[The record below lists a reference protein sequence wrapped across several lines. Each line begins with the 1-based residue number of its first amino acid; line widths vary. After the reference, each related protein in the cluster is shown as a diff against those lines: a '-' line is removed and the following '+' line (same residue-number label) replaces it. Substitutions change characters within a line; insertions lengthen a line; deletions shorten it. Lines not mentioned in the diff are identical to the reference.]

1 MRKNVKNKLKSI
13 ISLCLLF
20 CLLLTSAY
28 IPENPNKV
36 FAKDVAD
43 SKDDTESVDQSVG
56 MPTGEINAD
65 ESKDKDD
72 SSSKT
77 ESSKKLKSSSEN
89 KVKDSKKESTTQNSS
104 DTDSTS
110 TAESVDELGNVEKPY
125 AILHKNGTLVFQYGA
140 KPNIEYGE
148 VVTKFTD
155 FANSSYEHEADVP
168 WYSKKGSVKNVI
180 VEDPIIVRSIAYWF
194 HYFANAETIDVR
206 KLNVANVTNMSYAF
220 YHCDSLRE
228 LDLSSWNVSH
238 VKNIS
243 HMFEGCGYL
252 RDLNVSSWDTSSF
265 EDMTKAFANCASF
278 ATLDVSNWDTS
289 KVTKMGSLFYHCSYL
304 SSLDVSNFNIS
315 SVTDISSMFDGC
327 SNLKELKLF
336 SLNES
341 RDITLD
347 GLFLGCSSLKT
358 LDVSQW
364 DMSKITN
371 ISRIFKNCASLKTLD
386 VSKWDV
392 SSVINACE
400 TFSGCN
406 SLSSLDVSQ
415 WNTSTFQNMSGMF
428 EDCTSLKTLDVS
440 QWDVSSVSG
449 TTEMF
454 SGCKSLSSIDVS
466 SWNTSAF
473 RYMSSMFENC
483 TSLTSLNL
491 LKWNT
496 KSVTAIN
503 NMFSGSGIQKLD
515 ISSFD
520 LSNVPYDKYTSALN
534 FLPDVTKLV
543 SVTID
548 ADLNFPQISSSV
560 ASAWDDIKWRKST
573 DASTEFSTK
582 EMLSTPVNSAQTY
595 YKQLSVRFLSDSTEV
610 ATHKYYYNDV
620 FHIADVPTELQR
632 AGYTFAGWEDN
643 LGKVLQEGDHIEK
656 HEYNA
661 KWEPIEYT
669 LCLKPGKFN
678 LDDKNITLK
687 YSQAYRLTDTVFQKD
702 GYYLTGWN
710 TKLDG
715 SGTTYSANCTIK
727 GLCSS
732 AGDKIRL
739 FAMWEPAANYCNV
752 SFNTN
757 GGDSIEMLRVKK
769 GSALSELP
777 LPNRDGY
784 SFASWHLNDIL
795 GRVITNNYVV
805 TDDIG
810 LFAEWHKDP
819 IITFVPDVSADF
831 KKTINWGTTI
841 GKLPTV
847 SFKESKPRVFKGWYT
862 RSGDKVDN
870 TTIFQDDTVLYA
882 HFGYKPVFELNGGV
896 LLTDPNYAIQESSSY
911 VVTELP
917 TARKDGST
925 LLGWFLPDGTQV
937 NAGDTIDLSSN
948 PVFLAK
954 WKLNTENVI
963 VKLVNYDTG
972 ASQRY
977 MFQKGYSF
985 DIREVPEI
993 GFPDYLEFAKD
1004 KNDKS
1009 YLTPVTLDKNVT
1021 IVYKLADT
1029 TKIKYTVVFD
1039 ACDGEFTKNKVS
1051 GTNSISVDKGTLAKH
1066 ADVPSVQREG
1076 YDFAGWFTG
1085 KDGTGTQLTSNSAI
1099 EKDAHYFAYYTKQNN
1114 VYGDDKLKCT
1124 FVFER
1129 IQSVPSFGY
1138 LDPLNSQRVR
1148 IKFELNKFAATNGTL
1163 KAEAIRIRLPMRSRG
1178 ALDYPYYSLSSS
1190 LTSATNG
1197 MWDASTSEID
1207 GKNYFIIT
1215 NKKELNGGAGFTTTL
1230 NLSAYTDDNDSMH
1243 FFKPYKPKYSTEDSV
1258 AVNNTVTP
1266 TIIKLNAILEADL
1279 NQSSK
1284 YTVIADKKEQ
1294 MKHYGYMPYDPHVS
1308 SSCSE
1313 KWLDS
1318 WGDKPINSEQYIY
1331 YYSTCGLSSLVS
1343 NYYPI
1348 VETSWECLGTNMQ
1361 LVKKIDN
1368 GNSTVF
1374 IFALPKAY
1382 YNDKE
1387 TSAESL
1393 LTSFKVHIRTSSGG
1407 EYSKIVSVNDGA
1419 TAGGVLG
1426 NLFAKNPL
1434 LSEQREALYTSN
1446 RLSTDIKYQS
1456 DLSDKTSFTMKSD
1469 SGFTINTPIDK
1480 LLYDEAADEYTGEDQ
1495 RFRFQLGE
1503 LSASNFGD
1511 CLYSINNLTIYE
1523 TQTNYPSTGRYDKRE
1538 LTADDI
1544 LGSDLLKIELKYKNS
1559 DEFVHWKNVSV
1570 KSLISAKRGMKFK
1583 LPDDVIDY
1591 QLSGSQH
1598 CCKTELDIGT
1608 DITVSVT
1615 DTNKVH
1621 IDNNYT
1627 NKQPLK
1633 FKTVNETRVSFS
1645 DSESSKKTDASL
1657 DLYFKAEPKN
1667 TSHFNVVYS
1676 DYSSSSKDVLQN
1688 RVSNSFVCE
1697 LGSDLKAGPS
1707 ATCLYKGKFFV
1718 KMPKLSGFD
1727 KNSVY
1732 LTYINSKS
1740 DRRSAQKDWYS
1751 VTYSEVSNDPNS
1763 VLMTVNWDLP
1773 KSAKCVGLNLTFNFK
1788 NTYADMINNPAVDLQ
1803 RGMLLQ
1809 RIYMYGIIQEC
1820 SKDYVGSCKSTV
1832 DNRTFGYGNDHFLNA
1847 TVEQEYEDNVK
1858 NAKAIGAIGYKI
1870 INKFTPLSAWYTEA
1884 TTKPDNVDNPNY
1896 SYYSSN
1902 IEIGAGENYSYR
1914 LGFYSTTEA
1923 TFKNIK
1929 LFDIID
1935 KGAFRN
1941 VNDEATFV
1949 KSDWRGKLTNIDLS
1963 SIERT
1968 KSDKSEA
1975 TCAPVLYYSCV
1986 SPDSLSEAS
1995 FNLSDSTVWSTE
2007 RPQDLSSVT
2016 AIAID
2021 CTKNTDGTDFV
2032 LSNGKPLTA
2041 TLSLKAT
2048 GNVSEKAYNEDY
2060 IYYENATGDKNYMR
2074 ASSQV
2079 TIGRPELSIELM
2091 ADPESGTKDA
2101 PKTVFTDSD
2110 LKYTI
2115 RIDNRNANLSATN
2128 VVVDNYFPAGLDID
2142 VDDITYQSNSNVN
2155 TMLSEAIDVNYTIS
2169 SDKLHLVIPKV
2180 SPHECIIIGIPCIVT
2195 AKSGDLQDTATISSY
2210 AENPDCNISATAYHR
2225 AFEYKEHPVTIK
2237 LLNPRKDRISGAKLQ
2252 IEGKSLYNNAAITP
2266 ITFDTVGDSDYKV
2279 DLEPGKYKLSEIITP
2294 DGFVTADPI
2303 DFTVN
2308 SAMDVTMHNSENV
2321 TKNITVSWN
2330 DANNKIG
2337 ARPDEISAK
2346 LYENGK
2352 FVKDVELNSSANW
2365 TKTLTLPRFNEDGD
2379 EIDYSL
2385 QDISVLHYRSTI
2397 QKESNAFNIENT
2409 ITTTV
2414 SSKKQWKN
2422 VTNSTLP
2429 ASIHINLLK
2438 NGEKIDEKDVTA
2450 EDNWEFTFSDLDMFD
2465 ADGNTIN
2472 YSFTE
2477 DKVDGYVTRYKHA
2490 MPAKVS
2496 VSFTYQTEN
2505 DYDYIYF
2512 YYKDASGQVCRSD
2525 KFSSTTKKSATIIIP
2540 SGEFWVSFYSDGTGN
2555 YYYGLSI
2562 DNVQLD
2568 ETATDDDDDDDEGW
2582 SRDSLPS
2589 YSIIEVSDPTTIET
2603 PHDYEN
2609 NTQKLWHCNLAS
2621 MTPETIENIKITDE
2635 TTTANISV
2643 LDDSNHPI
2651 AGADVS
2657 LLDEKGCV
2665 ITNWVSTNEPEQILA
2680 LDPGKYTIHENSIPE
2695 GYFASADKSITVQ
2708 DTAEVQ
2714 EFSIVNRAGATLK
2727 VSNTISGE
2735 GSKSSDSFNFT
2746 VHLTGDIPRSIT
2758 RINSNG
2764 EAQQITCNASND
2776 INFSLIANDWA
2787 SFTLP
2792 KGITYS
2798 VKETN
2803 ASDMLYKV
2811 TEQNTSGVLS
2821 EDTVASF
2828 ENYKENWYRV
2838 QFIGRTSKSESS
2850 NHLME
2855 VYSKFVHDGE
2865 SGALTREELA
2875 SHPDFE
2881 KYNYDCDKYSEGS
2894 ETLVDRLK
2902 EVHESQQIV
2911 LTPKIIISF
2920 KDMDTDETLLE
2931 KWYERGKGTSA
2942 VDFNDKKLRA
2952 YTPAIFVKQTNGTFY
2967 SLTYDYKGIGGDM
2980 TFYLRKKS
2988 SSYRVRLHIVDSE
3001 GNPVNSVEDVFY
3013 YTDARGDSS
3022 VCNLSYDATSDSYLT
3037 DYIFDAYSDICVKV
3051 PWYKRGSVG
3060 YSNQR
3065 DYSDRV
3071 VLNWNGCGKSIRNH
3085 SIYGDVFDRDA
3096 TTFLDDTESKI
3107 LDVTA
3112 VIPIY
3117 TVTGTH
3123 KYYEND
3129 VPDGDPA
3136 KTITTVTKG
3145 YKNSIVARSKN
3156 EIPGYKFYAGN
3167 TYNVYYINR
3176 NETYELSYVRDP
3188 NFTNGVRVKV
3198 TDWKDTDLATNVDL
3212 YNSDNQKVQS
3222 DTSLAL
3228 LKTLNDGT
3236 YQLVVGEQP
3245 VGSIT
3250 ATDGKLSFAKS
3261 TAEGMFAFE
3270 SADITDNLLD
3280 ISLRKKAYTIT
3291 VIDDINGVQHTR
3303 ERVKRDIGTTYS
3315 YQPLEEYA
3323 DQLYDSPLEYSGTL
3337 SQDEKLVFKYDRDI
3351 AESTAVNVKILSIN
3365 GNIHGG
3371 DTVTIGDLALSALDD
3386 STYHYNT
3393 VPDGVQTLSV
3403 NGVTVGNAVLNHT
3416 DTGNDTFILA
3426 DDCKKYSLV
3435 SASVTDNRTLSIVL
3449 QINSGKVK
3457 VIDKYDDLSVVRTED
3472 TYEIG
3477 DTYTYNSLNKEGYN
3491 VDKDTQTGTVTDAE
3505 AEVIFNYVKETTPT
3519 PEPEPTPTPDPA
3531 PEPTPDPGP
3540 APTPTPDPAPTPTPD
3555 PTPDPAP
3562 EPTPAPDPAPT
3573 PEPAPEP
3580 KPTPKPDESTLKPEE
3595 IHNLDIGIL
3604 LAKGKGGDR
3613 QIYLDWLPVK
3623 GADGYDLYW
3632 SYCDGKHNFK
3642 KFATVNKNK
3651 KKYTFKKYTV
3661 IKNGKKKT
3669 YFTKLNNDKKYKFFV
3684 TAYKIK
3690 DGKKI
3695 HLAKSNYLHVAMKQ
3709 SDMTN
3714 AKKVLVNKS
3723 KVSLSPKK
3731 TFKIKARIKYE
3742 RWWRKPVDHVKM
3754 FRYFST
3760 NKKVVKVT
3768 RTGTIKAKGKGTCY
3782 VYVIANNGAYKKIK
3796 ITVK

>member
-1 MRKNVKNKLKSI
+1 MRKNVKNRLKSI

-36 FAKDVAD
+36 FAKDVVD

-56 MPTGEINAD
+56 MPTGEIDAD
-65 ESKDKDD
+65 ESKDKDGG
-72 SSSKT
+72 SSKT
-77 ESSKKLKSSSEN
+77 ESSKKLNSSSSEN
-89 KVKDSKKESTTQNSS
+89 KVKDSEKESTIQNSS

-148 VVTKFTD
+148 VVAKFTD
-155 FANSSYEHEADVP
+155 FANSSYEHETDVP
-168 WYSKKGSVKNVI
+168 WYSKSISVRNVI
-180 VEDPIIVRSIAYWF
+180 VEDPIIVKSIAYWF
-194 HYFANAETIDVR
+194 YDFVYTDTINVH

-220 YHCDSLRE
+220 YNCGHLKE
-228 LDLSSWNVSH
+228 LDLSDWNVSR

-243 HMFEGCGYL
+243 HMFANCKVLG
-252 RDLNVSSWDTSSF
+252 DLNVSSWDTSNF
-265 EDMTKAFANCASF
+265 EDMTQAFANCASF

-304 SSLDVSNFNIS
+304 SSLDVSNFDMS
-315 SVTDISSMFDGC
+315 SVTDISYMFTGC
-327 SNLKELKLF
+327 SKLNELKLF
-336 SLNES
+336 SLDES
-341 RDITLD
+341 RDISLAA
-347 GLFLGCSSLKT
+347 LFSDCSSLKT
-358 LDVSQW
+358 LNISQW
-364 DMSKITN
+364 DMSKITDTSN
-371 ISRIFKNCASLKTLD
+371 MFSDCSSLETLDISQWNVSYVTNASKMFSGCISLKTLD
-386 VSKWDV
+386 ISKWDV
-392 SSVINACE
+392 SSVTNA
-400 TFSGCN
+400 
-406 SLSSLDVSQ
+406 
-415 WNTSTFQNMSGMF
+415 SGMF
-428 EDCTSLKTLDVS
+428 SDCTSLSTL
-440 QWDVSSVSG
+440 
-449 TTEMF
+449 
-454 SGCKSLSSIDVS
+454 DVS
-466 SWNTSAF
+466 SWNTSTF
-473 RYMSSMFENC
+473 RNISSMFKNC
-483 TSLTSLNL
+483 VSLTSLNL
-491 LKWNT
+491 SNWDT
-496 KSVTAIN
+496 KSVIAIDK
-503 NMFSGSGIQKLD
+503 MFSGSSIQKLN

-520 LSNVPYDKYTSALN
+520 LSNVPYDAYVSALN
-534 FLPDVTKLV
+534 FLPDDTKLV
-543 SVTID
+543 SVTIG

-560 ASAWDDIKWRKST
+560 VSTWDNVKWRKAS

-582 EMLSTPVNSAQTY
+582 EMLTTPMSSKQTF

-620 FHIADVPTELQR
+620 FHTADVPTELQKT
-632 AGYTFAGWEDN
+632 GYTFAGWEDN
-643 LGKVLQEGDHIEK
+643 SGKVLQEGDNIEK
-656 HEYNA
+656 LEYNA
-661 KWEPIEYT
+661 KWEPVEYT

-687 YSQAYRLTDTVFQKD
+687 YSQAYKLTDTVFQKD

-715 SGTTYSANCTIK
+715 SGNTYSANCTVK
-727 GLCSS
+727 GLCSR

-739 FAMWEPAANYCNV
+739 FAVWEPAANYCNV

-795 GRVITNNYVV
+795 GRVITDDYVV

-819 IITFVPDVSADF
+819 IITFVPDVLADF
-831 KKTINWGTTI
+831 KKAINWGTTI

-847 SFKESKPRVFKGWYT
+847 SFKASKPRVFKGWYT
-862 RSGDKVDN
+862 QSGDKVDN
-870 TTIFQDDTVLYA
+870 ATIFQEDTVLYA
-882 HFGYKPVFELNGGV
+882 HFGYKPVLELNGGM

-937 NAGDTIDLSSN
+937 NAGDTIDLSNN

-954 WKLNTENVI
+954 WKLNTENVT

-977 MFQKGYSF
+977 MLPKGYSF

-993 GFPDYLEFAKD
+993 GFPNYLEFAKD
-1004 KNDKS
+1004 KSDKS

-1021 IVYKLADT
+1021 ITYKLADT
-1029 TKIKYTVVFD
+1029 SKKKCTIVFD
-1039 ACDGEFTKNKVS
+1039 ACDGEFTKDKAS
-1051 GTNSISVDKGTLAKH
+1051 GTKSISVDKGTLAYR
-1066 ADVPSVQREG
+1066 ADVPCVQREG
-1076 YDFAGWFTG
+1076 YDFAGWFTV
-1085 KDGTGTQLTSNSAI
+1085 KDGAGTQLTSNSAI
-1099 EKDAHYFAYYTKQNN
+1099 EQDATYFAYYTKQNN
-1114 VYGDDKLKCT
+1114 VYEKDKLKCT

-1129 IQSVPSFGY
+1129 IARVPSFGY
-1138 LDPLNSQRVR
+1138 LDAFDSLHSSPNSEKVK
-1148 IKFELNKFAATNGTL
+1148 IKFELNEFAAADGKL
-1163 KAEAIRIRLPMRSRG
+1163 KAKAIRIRLPVCSLG
-1178 ALDYPYYSLSSS
+1178 ALDYPSYGLLSD
-1190 LTSATNG
+1190 LERNTNG
-1197 MWDASTSEID
+1197 MWGTSISKID
-1207 GKNYFIIT
+1207 GQDYFIIT
-1215 NKKELNGGAGFTTTL
+1215 NKKELTGGAGFSTTL
-1230 NLSAYTDDNDSMH
+1230 SLSAYTDNYDSMH
-1243 FFKPYKPKYSTEDSV
+1243 FYKPYKPRYSPEGSI
-1258 AVNNTVTP
+1258 AVDNTVPP
-1266 TIIKLNAILEADL
+1266 TVIKLNAKLEVDL
-1279 NQSSK
+1279 NQSSD
-1284 YTVIADKKEQ
+1284 YDVIADEEEQ
-1294 MKHYGYMPYDPHVS
+1294 MKCYGAMPYDPDVQ

-1318 WGDKPINSEQYIY
+1318 WGDTPINSEQYIY
-1331 YYSTCGLSSLVS
+1331 YSFTCAVSSLVQ
-1343 NYYPI
+1343 NYNPA

-1361 LVKKIDN
+1361 LVNKIDN

-1374 IFALPKAY
+1374 VFALPKAY

-1387 TSAESL
+1387 ASAKSL
-1393 LTSFKVHIRTSSGG
+1393 LTSFKVHIQTSSGG
-1407 EYSKIVSVNDGA
+1407 KYSKIVSVNDVA
-1419 TAGGVLG
+1419 TAGDVLG
-1426 NLFAKNPL
+1426 KLFAKNPL
-1434 LSEQREALYTSN
+1434 LSEQLDILQMSN
-1446 RLSTDIKYQS
+1446 SLSTDTKYQS
-1456 DLSDKTSFTMKSD
+1456 DLSDKASFTIKAA
-1469 SGFTINTPIDK
+1469 SGLKINTPINK
-1480 LLYDEAADEYTGEDQ
+1480 LLYDEATDEYTGEDQ
-1495 RFRFQLGE
+1495 RFCFQLGG

-1511 CLYSINNLTIYE
+1511 CLYSINSLTISE
-1523 TQTNYPSTGRYDKRE
+1523 TQTNYPSTGHYDKRE
-1538 LTADDI
+1538 LTANDI
-1544 LGSDLLKIELKYKNS
+1544 LGSDLLQIELKYKNS
-1559 DEFVHWKNVSV
+1559 DEFVHWKNVSM
-1570 KSLISAKRGMKFK
+1570 KSLISAKSGMTFK
-1583 LPDDVIDY
+1583 LPTDVIDY
-1591 QLSGSQH
+1591 RLSGSQH
-1598 CCKTELDIGT
+1598 CCKTYLSIGT
-1608 DITVSVT
+1608 NITISVT
-1615 DTNKVH
+1615 DANKVH
-1621 IDNNYT
+1621 INSNYT

-1633 FKTVNETRVSFS
+1633 FKTVNEATLSFS
-1645 DSESSKKTDASL
+1645 DSKSSRREEEGSMSL
-1657 DLYFKAEPKN
+1657 FFAADSKN
-1667 TSHFNVVYS
+1667 TSYFNVVPYDYFTAS
-1676 DYSSSSKDVLQN
+1676 DDILQN
-1688 RVSNSFVCE
+1688 CVKNTFVCE
-1697 LGSDLKAGPS
+1697 LGSSLKKEPY
-1707 ATCLYKGKFFV
+1707 ATYLYKGKFCV
-1718 KMPKLSGFD
+1718 KMPKLSGFN
-1727 KNSVY
+1727 KNTIELS
-1732 LTYINSKS
+1732 YINSKS
-1740 DRRSAQKDWYS
+1740 DRRSARKDWYS
-1751 VTYSEVSNDPNS
+1751 VAYSEVSNDPNS
-1763 VLMTVNWDLP
+1763 VLMTVAWNLP
-1773 KSAKCVGLNLTFNFK
+1773 RSAKCVCLNLTFNFE
-1788 NTYADMINNPAVDLQ
+1788 NTYADMINNPAADLQ
-1803 RGMLLQ
+1803 KCKLYHG
-1809 RIYMYGIIQEC
+1809 IYMYGIIQEC
-1820 SKDYVGSCKSTV
+1820 SKDYVDSCKSTV
-1832 DNRTFGYGNDHFLNA
+1832 ANRNFNSRNEHYLDTSFEQVYKDNA
-1847 TVEQEYEDNVK
+1847 K

-1870 INKFTPLSAWYTEA
+1870 INNFASLSSWYTEA
-1884 TTKPDNVDNPNY
+1884 TAKASNSTY
-1896 SYYSSN
+1896 ASN

-1914 LGFYSTTEA
+1914 LGFYSTTDA

-1935 KGAFRN
+1935 KGAFRDA
-1941 VNDEATFV
+1941 NDEATFV

-1968 KSDKSEA
+1968 KSDKSEV

-1995 FNLSDSTVWSTE
+1995 FDLSDSTVWSTE
-2007 RPQDLSSVT
+2007 KPQDLSSVT

-2021 CTKNTDGTDFV
+2021 CTKSTDGTDFV
-2032 LSNGKPLTA
+2032 LSNGKALTA
-2041 TLSLKAT
+2041 TLGLKAT

-2060 IYYENATGDKNYMR
+2060 VYYENATGQQNYMR

-2079 TIGRPELSIELM
+2079 TIGRPELSIELI
-2091 ADPESGTKDA
+2091 ADPESGTKDV

-2110 LKYTI
+2110 IKYTI
-2115 RIDNRNANLSATN
+2115 RIDNHNANLSATN
-2128 VVVDNYFPAGLDID
+2128 VIVDNYLPAGFDTSID
-2142 VDDITYQSNSNVN
+2142 HVTYRSNSNMN
-2155 TMLSEAIDVNYTIS
+2155 AMLSEAVDVNYTIS

-2180 SPHECIIIGIPCIVT
+2180 SPHECVIIGISGTVT

-2237 LLNPRKDRISGAKLQ
+2237 LLNPRKDRISDAKLK
-2252 IEGKSLYNNAAITP
+2252 IEGKAIYNDAAITP

-2279 DLEPGKYKLSEIITP
+2279 DLEPGNYKLSEIITP
-2294 DGFVTADPI
+2294 DGYVTADPI
-2303 DFTVN
+2303 NFTVN
-2308 SAMDVTMHNSENV
+2308 SAMDVTMYNSENV
-2321 TKNITVSWN
+2321 TKNITASWN

-2337 ARPDEISAK
+2337 ARPDKISAK
-2346 LYENGK
+2346 LYGNDK

-2365 TKTLTLPRFNEDGD
+2365 TKTLTLPRFNEEGD

-2385 QDISVLHYRSTI
+2385 QDISVPRYRSTI

-2409 ITTTV
+2409 LTTTV
-2414 SSKKQWKN
+2414 SGKKQWKN
-2422 VTNSTLP
+2422 VTDSTLP
-2429 ASIHINLLK
+2429 ASIHVNLLK
-2438 NGEKIDEKDVTA
+2438 NGEKIDAKNVTA
-2450 EDNWEFTFSDLDMFD
+2450 GDNWEFTFSDLDMFD
-2465 ADGNTIN
+2465 ADGNTIK

-2477 DKVDGYVTRYKHA
+2477 DEIDGYVTRYKHA

-2496 VSFTYQTEN
+2496 VSFTYQSEKN
-2505 DYDYIYF
+2505 YDGIYF
-2512 YYKDASGQVCRSD
+2512 YYKDTSGQMHRSD
-2525 KFSSTTKKSATIIIP
+2525 MYSSSTKESTTITIP

-2555 YYYGLSI
+2555 NYYGLSI

-2568 ETATDDDDDDDEGW
+2568 ETATDDEDW
-2582 SRDSLPS
+2582 SKDSLPS
-2589 YSIIEVSDPTTIET
+2589 YSTIEVSDPTTIET
-2603 PHDYEN
+2603 PHNYEN
-2609 NTQKLWHCNLAS
+2609 NTKQLWHCNFAS
-2621 MTPETIENIKITDE
+2621 GTPETIENIKITDE

-2651 AGADVS
+2651 TGADVS

-2665 ITNWVSTNEPEQILA
+2665 ITNWVSTDNPEQVLA

-2695 GYFASADKSITVQ
+2695 GYFATADKSITVQ

-2714 EFSIVNRAGATLK
+2714 EFSIVNRAGAALK

-2746 VHLTGDIPRSIT
+2746 MHLTGDSPRSIT

-2764 EAQQITCNASND
+2764 EAQEITCNTSND
-2776 INFSLIANDWA
+2776 IKFSLIANDWA

-2803 ASDMLYKV
+2803 ASDLLYKV
-2811 TEQNTSGVLS
+2811 TEHNTSGVLS

-2850 NHLME
+2850 NHLIE

-2865 SGALTREELA
+2865 SGALTREELD
-2875 SHPDFE
+2875 SNPDFE

-2894 ETLVDRLK
+2894 EALVDQLK
-2902 EVHESQQIV
+2902 EIHENQQIT
-2911 LTPKIIISF
+2911 LTPKIQISY
-2920 KDMDTDETLLE
+2920 KDMETDETLLE
-2931 KWYERGKGTSA
+2931 KWFERGKGTSA

-2952 YTPAIFVKQTNGTFY
+2952 YTPAVFVKQYDGTFY
-2967 SLTYDYKGIGGDM
+2967 SLTHDYEGIGGDM

-2988 SSYRVRLHIVDSE
+2988 DGYRVRLHIVDSN
-3001 GNPVNSVEDVFY
+3001 GNPVNSIEDVFY
-3013 YTDARGDSS
+3013 YADARGESS
-3022 VCNLSYDATSDSYLT
+3022 VCSLSYDAASDSYLT

-3051 PWYKRGSVG
+3051 PWYKNGSVG
-3060 YSNQR
+3060 YSNPR
-3065 DYSDRV
+3065 GYSDKV

-3085 SIYGDVFDRDA
+3085 RVYGNIFDDDA
-3096 TTFLDDTESKI
+3096 STFVDDTENKI

-3123 KYYEND
+3123 RYYDKD
-3129 VPDGDPA
+3129 VPNGDPA
-3136 KTITTVTKG
+3136 KTITTVTNG

-3156 EIPGYKFYAGN
+3156 EIPGYKFYDGN
-3167 TYNVYYINR
+3167 TYDVYHINC

-3188 NFTNGVRVKV
+3188 SFTNGVRVKV
-3198 TDWKDTDLATNVDL
+3198 ADWKDTDIATNVDI

-3228 LKTLNDGT
+3228 LKTLSDGT

-3291 VIDDINGVQHTR
+3291 VIDDINGVQHIR
-3303 ERVKRDIGTTYS
+3303 ERVKHDIGTTYS
-3315 YQPLEEYA
+3315 YQPLEDYA

-3371 DTVTIGDLALSALDD
+3371 DTVTIGDFALSALDD

-3403 NGVTVGNAVLNHT
+3403 NGITVGNAVLNHT

-3449 QINSGKVK
+3449 KINSGKVK

-3477 DTYTYNSLNKEGYN
+3477 DTYTYNSLSKEGYN

-3505 AEVIFNYVKETTPT
+3505 AEVIFNYVKKTTPTSTPT
-3519 PEPEPTPTPDPA
+3519 PEPTPVPTPEPKPTPTPNPA
-3531 PEPTPDPGP
+3531 
-3540 APTPTPDPAPTPTPD
+3540 PTPDPAPTPAPD
-3555 PTPDPAP
+3555 PTP
-3562 EPTPAPDPAPT
+3562 T
-3573 PEPAPEP
+3573 PE
-3580 KPTPKPDESTLKPEE
+3580 PTPKPDESTLKPEE

-3604 LAKGKGGDR
+3604 LAKGKGGDK

-3669 YFTKLNNDKKYKFFV
+3669 YFTKLDNDKKYKFFV

-3690 DGKKI
+3690 NGKKI

-3723 KVSLSPKK
+3723 KVSFSPKK
-3731 TFKIKARIKYE
+3731 TFKVKARIKYE

-3768 RTGTIKAKGKGTCY
+3768 RTGTIKAKGKGACY